1 MIQEKRYKFYN
12 IRKKK
17 PGVSIIL
24 LVFSLLTLLGL
35 SALVIDL
42 GIILNQ
48 RYEMQK
54 AVESAAL
61 LAASEYEAYWASIF
75 IMPNESLITDSDS
88 GIAAQHYHALKN
100 INQVLF
106 QGKEQA
112 PLNVEL
118 KPSSRAVKVEST
130 FNVPT
135 YFLGVLGITSVQ
147 IPAKAAAVASPV
159 FLSSRFP
166 RPAGSIVSGV
176 SSSYRD
182 THIRDPLGGTSG
194 SAKTYNHNNSFNNIY
209 GKPDGKALSLG
220 PGGHITIR
228 LPAMIYDGKGF
239 DFIIYERGHAE
250 GYFVYAGVDADPT
263 NPYISAANPGGGIQ
277 WVNISCTGIPLYVK
291 SGYTIDAYKTTVTVN
306 GSSTTDYKFY
316 GSGIFDLG
324 MKCSDGGT
332 EFYDGTDSTDAPRIK
347 NVKYLKIIDD
357 NVEDGFLIQPKF
369 GMEASQPAA
378 IPMLI
383 PGEHSSFTPGA
394 DIDAIEIL
402 HHSRLISVKEFD
414 SGDSDEDGLLDTV
427 ELMFGLDPGVVDTD
441 GDTISDLLEREGYM
455 IRSTLNSDATLVG
468 SSGMLPIIFK
478 EYFGSDLCPPTM
490 EVDLRN

>member
-1 MIQEKRYKFYN
+1 
-12 IRKKK
+12 
-17 PGVSIIL
+17 
-24 LVFSLLTLLGL
+24 
-35 SALVIDL
+35 
-42 GIILNQ
+42 
-48 RYEMQK
+48 
-54 AVESAAL
+54 
-61 LAASEYEAYWASIF
+61 
-75 IMPNESLITDSDS
+75 
-88 GIAAQHYHALKN
+88 
-100 INQVLF
+100 
-106 QGKEQA
+106 
-112 PLNVEL
+112 
-118 KPSSRAVKVEST
+118 
-130 FNVPT
+130 
-135 YFLGVLGITSVQ
+135 
-147 IPAKAAAVASPV
+147 
-159 FLSSRFP
+159 
-166 RPAGSIVSGV
+166 
-176 SSSYRD
+176 
-182 THIRDPLGGTSG
+182 
-194 SAKTYNHNNSFNNIY
+194 
-209 GKPDGKALSLG
+209 
-220 PGGHITIR
+220 
-228 LPAMIYDGKGF
+228 MIYDGKGF

-291 SGYTIDAYKTTVTVN
+291 SGFIDAYKTTVTVN

-414 SGDSDEDGLLDTV
+414 SGDSDGDGLLDTV